1 MPQIKHIAIATNDA
15 AKTAKFYSEVF
26 GLREVAQLDGENAKG
41 FMLSDGNVNMAIL
54 DFQSDAVAGERGKD
68 WEGIHHIGFEVE
80 SLEEIEARL
89 VRRQFPADGRSQRR
103 PSHGQHRPPP
113 PERRDQVHGPQRRN
127 DRRLPSRLDRDPR
140 LRLGRAAA
148 NQDRNKES
156 PAYLTPGFFVFEPI
170 RREHNRDRDNPPT

>member
-15 AKTAKFYSEVF
+15 EKTAKFYSEVF
-26 GLREVAQLDGENAKG
+26 GLRQVAELNGENAKG

-89 VRRQFPADGRSQRR
+89 VAAHSAPMDEVNAALHAGNTGPRYQNVETKYTGPNGEMIDVSQVGWVGTR
-103 PSHGQHRPPP
+103 G
-113 PERRDQVHGPQRRN
+113 
-127 DRRLPSRLDRDPR
+127 LD
-140 LRLGRAAA
+140 
-148 NQDRNKES
+148 
-156 PAYLTPGFFVFEPI
+156 
-170 RREHNRDRDNPPT
+170 